1 MNKPIIGITLD
12 AEKGGKKG
20 ISYSPLP
27 WYALRKE
34 YFSIISSLGAIP
46 IALPH
51 ENIIINDYINL
62 IDGLILTGGDFDI
75 PPELYG
81 QQNIHNSVI
90 IKSERTAFEY
100 ELAQKVIAQNI
111 PILGICAGEQLLNV
125 ILGGSLIQHI
135 PDEIENSIEHQQTT
149 PRTEAAHDVTIVR
162 DTILYSIVGEDKLMV
177 NSNHHQAVKTVGENV
192 VINAVASDGVIEGIE
207 YTKHPFCIG
216 VEWHPEL
223 EVNKG
228 DRKIFEAFIKASLKN
243 NCK

>member
-12 AEKGGKKG
+12 AEEGGEKG
-20 ISYSPLP
+20 SAYSPLP

-51 ENIIINDYINL
+51 ENTKIDDYIDL

-81 QQNIHNSVI
+81 QQNIHETVVI
-90 IKSERTAFEY
+90 KNERTAFEY
-100 ELAQKVIAQNI
+100 ELAQKALRDDM

-135 PDEIENSIEHQQTT
+135 PDEIDSPLEHQQKT
-149 PRTEAAHDVTIVR
+149 PRTEPAHEVSIEK
-162 DTILYSIVGEDKLMV
+162 DTMLYAIIGEDKIMV
-177 NSNHHQAVKTVGENV
+177 NSNHHQAVKEVGKNV
-192 VINAVASDGVIEGIE
+192 VINAIAPDGVIEGIE
-207 YTKHPFCIG
+207 YTDHPFCIG
-216 VEWHPEL
+216 LEWHPEL

-228 DRKIFEAFIKASLKN
+228 DRKIFEAFLNA
-243 NCK
+243 CR